1 MLRPE
6 FGPCVMGNAKR
17 QCRRRIHVRGAAFEV
32 LVDFSVELENPH
44 DPAIIFLHLREAGSE
59 EGDR

>member
-1 MLRPE
+1 
-6 FGPCVMGNAKR
+6 MGNAKR
-17 QCRRRIHVRGAAFEV
+17 QCRRRIHVPGAAFEV

-44 DPAIIFLHLREAGSE
+44 DPAIIFLRLREASSE